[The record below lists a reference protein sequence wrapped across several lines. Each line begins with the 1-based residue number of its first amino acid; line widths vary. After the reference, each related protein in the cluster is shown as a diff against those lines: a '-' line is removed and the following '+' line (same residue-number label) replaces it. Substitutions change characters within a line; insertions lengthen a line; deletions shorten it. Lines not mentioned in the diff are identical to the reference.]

1 MSLPSPAGLD
11 RKSPEYEKLKEERSQ
26 ALWRAV
32 EKVIPDVRKRAEVV
46 MVGTPLTQERFLRR
60 NRGTYG
66 GTGWVGAAGGLSAAP
81 SPVTPLQGL
90 LLVGDSNFPGPGVPA
105 VAAGGMGAAHSL
117 VSPLKQCQVLDIICP

>member
-1 MSLPSPAGLD
+1 M
-11 RKSPEYEKLKEERSQ
+11 EK
-26 ALWRAV
+26 A
-32 EKVIPDVRKRAEVV
+32 IPDVRKRAEVV

-66 GTGWVGAAGGLSAAP
+66 GTGWVGQAGLAAAP
-81 SPVTPLQGL
+81 SPATPLPGL

-117 VSPLKQCQVLDIICP
+117 VPFWKQCEVLDVVCPR